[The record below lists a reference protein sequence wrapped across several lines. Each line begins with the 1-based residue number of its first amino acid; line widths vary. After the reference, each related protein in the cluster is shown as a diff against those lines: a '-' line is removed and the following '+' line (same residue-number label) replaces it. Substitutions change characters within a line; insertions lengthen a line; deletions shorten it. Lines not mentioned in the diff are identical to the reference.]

1 MKQKNM
7 LFAVLLIIS
16 PMMCASSPEPSRKD
30 PLIITAEIAV
40 GELIDKITIL
50 QIKLERIKDPAKLK
64 NITLEYSLLSQ
75 TLSLN
80 VPLSDELSTLI
91 EQLLATN
98 KKLWDIENAI
108 RQKEADK
115 EFDDGFIQLA
125 RSVYIN
131 NRERARIKQLI
142 NIFVGSHLTEEKE
155 YTRYE
160 EPTHE
165 K

>member
-1 MKQKNM
+1 MKQKNILLTL
-7 LFAVLLIIS
+7 LFI
-16 PMMCASSPEPSRKD
+16 SSPILHAATPNQNHED
-30 PLIITAEIAV
+30 PISITTEIAV

-50 QIKLERIKDPAKLK
+50 QIKLERIKDPVKLK

-80 VPLSDELSTLI
+80 IPLSEELSDLI
-91 EQLLATN
+91 AQLLTVN

-115 EFDDGFIQLA
+115 EFDQIFIQLA

-142 NIFVGSHLTEEKE
+142 NTLVGSHLTEEKE

-160 EPTHE
+160 ETTYE